1 MAALLTPLT
10 AARADTSPIA
20 DRPTGLVTADS
31 LPTAQI
37 NGIAWAQAVSGDTV
51 FVGGKFT
58 SARPAGAAAGTNE
71 TSRNNLM
78 AYSISTGVMTSWNPN
93 ANGQI
98 LAMALSPDGSR
109 LYVAGSFTTIGGRT
123 ANRIAALDP
132 ATGALISSFNVTA
145 DSQVTSLAVTNSA
158 VYFGGIFSTVNNTA
172 RSRVAA
178 VSATTGALLPWN
190 PGADAKV
197 YSMTMNPSKSLV
209 IVGGSFDQ
217 IGGQSATGLG
227 ALDPTTGA
235 RVYWAATDTV
245 TAWGVTSQGGAA
257 IYSLSTD
264 GSNVYG
270 TAYNYYGYG
279 NLEGTFSADGNTGA
293 INWVEDCH
301 GDTYGVFANDA
312 AVYTVSHAHYCANI
326 GGFPQSDPWSTNMR
340 HALAFTKQATG
351 TIAHDTMGYHDWYGT
366 ASPSLINWFPD
377 IAVGTLSGQSQA
389 AWAINGN
396 SNYVVVGGEFPT
408 INGGAQAGLG
418 RFAVPSKSTNKQGPR
433 LGGTNW
439 VPTVTAL
446 SNTVGRVSIPA
457 NWDRDNSN
465 LTYSVVRGGKVV
477 YTTTA
482 TSQFWNT
489 PTISFMDTGLT
500 AGQTYNYY
508 VKATDA
514 DGNANYSQTVS
525 VTMPTN
531 LATSAYLMDVL
542 NDGASNYWRLGET
555 SGTTATDIA
564 GSSPMTASGATQ
576 GAAGALLN
584 DSNTAYS
591 FAGSSSSFA
600 STQTPVV
607 GPNLFTSEVW
617 FQTTSTSGGK
627 ILGFGSS
634 NTGNSSSYDRHLYMT
649 PSGQVVFGVYNNAV
663 STVTSPKTYNDG
675 KWHYAVA
682 SLSSAGMVL
691 YLDGKKVGTN
701 TTATAGQP
709 FSGYWRLGGDNL
721 GGWPGS
727 SNGYFAGAID
737 EAAIYPTALT
747 PTQIQQHYTDS
758 GRTVPTVTAPADA
771 YGKAVFND
779 QPDVYYR
786 MTDTT
791 TKATDVS
798 GNGNDGLYSG
808 GYTQG
813 AAGSPTGGG
822 SGVTFDGSSGT
833 LGSAGPVVGPSTY
846 TEESWFK
853 TTTTAGGKIM
863 GFGDQQTGNSGNYDR
878 HVYMLPSGQLV
889 FGTWTGQTNLATSSA
904 AYNDGNWHYVVATQG
919 SDGMTLYVDG
929 VVVATNAQTSQQA
942 YNGYWRVGGDS
953 SWAGSNYFAGT
964 IDEAAFYSSELSP
977 RQIAAHYNAATVNH
991 APTAS
996 FTATASGLTASV
1008 DGSASS
1014 DPDTGDSVAS
1024 YVWDFGDGSQPV
1036 TTTTP
1041 TTSHTYSAGGS
1052 YTITLTVK
1060 DSSGTASTATTHAVT
1075 VAAPP
1080 ANVPPVAA
1088 FTSSVAHNVA
1098 SFDGSGSS
1106 DSDGTVAS
1114 YDWDF
1119 GDGSTHATTA
1129 KPNHTYTS
1137 AGSYNV
1143 TLTVT
1148 DNQGATNSVTKSITV
1163 GGSNQAPAAA
1173 FTSSVAGRVASFDG
1187 TGSSD
1192 SDGTVASYDWD
1203 FGDGST
1209 HATTA
1214 KPNHTYTSAGSYNV
1228 TLTVTDNDG
1237 ATGSVTHSVTVVNQ
1251 PPTAAFTSSVAH
1263 NVASFDGTGSSD
1275 SDGTVASYDW
1285 DFGDGSTHATT
1296 AKPNHTYTSAGSY
1309 NVTLTVT
1316 DNDGG
1321 TNALTKTVTVGGANQ
1336 PPTVVWSSS
1345 VSGLVATFSSAGT
1358 TDADGTVAGL
1368 SWDFGDGSGTSTSA
1382 NPSYTYTRSG
1392 TYQVTLTATDN
1403 DGAKTSVTHAVTIA
1417 NQPPT
1422 ASFKATAN
1430 QLAVAFDSS
1439 ASSDPENDSLTYA
1452 WDFGDGS
1459 GTSTA
1464 ANPNYTYGTAGTYT
1478 VKLTV
1483 NDGHGNSAS
1492 TSRQLT
1498 VSAVPADIA
1507 TDTFTRTTTNGW
1519 GTADKGGA
1527 WTLSGTASKFATNGN
1542 IGTMTA
1548 TGPGNGQTAYLNG
1561 VSAAD
1566 INWVLDTSVP
1576 TVATGGGYY
1585 ITLMGRHT
1593 STGEYRLKLLY
1604 QSTGS
1609 VQLLLTKVVSGTE
1622 TSIKTV
1628 SVAGLTYTG
1637 GDVLRI
1643 RFTIKGSALT
1653 GTVWKAT
1660 GTEPTSPQLTASD
1673 STAALQPA
1681 GSIALQSYLSGSVTN
1696 APVMF
1701 SYDNLSV
1708 KPN

>member
-1 MAALLTPLT
+1 MLVPLT
-10 AARADTSPIA
+10 VAHADTSPIA
-20 DRPTGLVTADS
+20 DRSASLVTADS
-31 LPTAQI
+31 LPTAQM
-37 NGIAWAQAVSGDTV
+37 NGIGWAQVVSGDTV

-71 TSRNNLM
+71 TTRNNLM

-93 ANGQI
+93 ANGQV

-109 LYVAGSFTTIGGRT
+109 LYVAGSFTTIGGQT

-132 ATGALISSFNVTA
+132 ATGALITSFNVTA
-145 DSQVTSLAVTNSA
+145 DAQVTSLAVTNST
-158 VYFGGIFSTVNNTA
+158 VYFGGIFSTVNKTA

-178 VSATTGALLPWN
+178 VSASTGALLPWN
-190 PGADAKV
+190 PSADAKV
-197 YSMTMNPSKSLV
+197 YSMTMNPAKSLV

-217 IGGQSATGLG
+217 IGGQSATGLA

-235 RVYWAATDTV
+235 KVYWAATDTV
-245 TAWGVTSQGGAA
+245 TAWGVTTQGGAA

-264 GSNVYG
+264 GTNVYG

-312 AVYTVSHAHYCANI
+312 AVYTVSHAHYCGNI

-351 TIAHDTMGYHDWYGT
+351 TIAHETLGYHDWYGT

-377 IAVGTLSGQSQA
+377 LAVGNLTGQTQA

-396 SNYVVVGGEFPT
+396 SNYVVVTGEFPS

-418 RFAVPSKSTNKQGPR
+418 RFGVPSKSTNKQGPR
-433 LGGTNW
+433 LGGTYW
-439 VPTVTAL
+439 TPTVTAL
-446 SNTVGRVSIPA
+446 SNTISRVSIPS
-457 NWDRDNSN
+457 NWDRDNSS
-465 LTYSVVRGGKVV
+465 LTYSVIRGGKVV

-482 TSQFWNT
+482 NSEFWNR
-489 PTISFMDTGLT
+489 PTVSFMDTGLT
-500 AGQTYNYY
+500 AGQTYSYY
-508 VKATDA
+508 IRAADP
-514 DGNANYSQTVS
+514 DGNLNYSQTVS

-531 LATSAYLMDVL
+531 MATSAYLMDVL
-542 NDGASNYWRLGET
+542 NDGASDYWRLGES
-555 SGTTATDIA
+555 SGTTAADSA
-564 GSSPMTASGATQ
+564 GSLPMTASGATQ
-576 GAAGALLN
+576 GASGALLN

-591 FAGSSSSFA
+591 FDGSSGSFA
-600 STQTPVV
+600 STQTAIT
-607 GPNLFTSEVW
+607 GSNLFTEEVW
-617 FQTTSTSGGK
+617 FKTTSTGGGK
-627 ILGFGSS
+627 IMGFGSS
-634 NTGNSSSYDRHLYMT
+634 STGTSSSYDRHIYMS
-649 PSGQVVFGVYNNAV
+649 PNGQVTFGVYNGTT
-663 STVTSPKTYNDG
+663 STITSPKAYNDG
-675 KWHYAVA
+675 TWHQAVA
-682 SLSSAGMVL
+682 SLSSAGMAF
-691 YLDGKKVGTN
+691 YLDGKKIGTR
-701 TTATAGQP
+701 TDVTAGQP
-709 FSGYWRLGGDNL
+709 YSGYWRIGGDSI
-721 GGWPGS
+721 GGWPG
-727 SNGYFAGAID
+727 NGNNNFAGSID
-737 EAAIYPTALT
+737 EAAVYPTALT
-747 PTQIQQHYTDS
+747 PAQIQQHYTDS
-758 GRTVPTVTAPADA
+758 GRTLPTSTAPSDA

-779 QPDVYYR
+779 HPDVYYR

-791 TKATDVS
+791 TTAKDVS

-808 GYTQG
+808 SYTQG

-822 SGVTFDGSSGT
+822 TGVSFDGSSGT

-863 GFGDQQTGNSGNYDR
+863 GFGDRQTGNSGNYDR
-878 HVYMLPSGQLV
+878 HVYMQPSGQLS
-889 FGTWTGQTNLATSSA
+889 FGTWTGQTNLATSNA
-904 AYNDGNWHYVVATQG
+904 TYNDGNWHYVVATQG
-919 SDGMTLYVDG
+919 SDGMSLYVDG
-929 VVVATNAQTSQQA
+929 ALVATNPQTSQQA

-964 IDEAAFYSSELSP
+964 IDEAAFYSSELTP
-977 RQIAAHYNAATVNH
+977 QQIAAHYSAASVNH

-996 FTATASGLTASV
+996 FTATTNGLTAAV
-1008 DGSASS
+1008 NGSASS

-1041 TTSHTYSAGGS
+1041 TTSYTYTTGGT

-1060 DSSGTASTATTHAVT
+1060 DTSGMASTATTRSVT
-1075 VAAPP
+1075 VTAPP
-1080 ANVPPVAA
+1080 PNVPPTAA
-1088 FTSSVAHNVA
+1088 FTSSVTHNAV

-1106 DSDGTVAS
+1106 DTDGTVAS

-1129 KPNHTYTS
+1129 KPSHTYTT
-1137 AGSYNV
+1137 AGDYNV

-1148 DNQGATNSVTKSITV
+1148 DNQGATNSVTKSVTV
-1163 GGSNQAPAAA
+1163 GGANQAPTAA

-1187 TGSSD
+1187 SGSSD
-1192 SDGTVASYDWD
+1192 TDGTVASYDWD

-1214 KPNHTYTSAGSYNV
+1214 KPDHTYTTAGDYNV

-1237 ATGSVTHSVTVVNQ
+1237 ATGSITHSVTVVNK
-1251 PPTAAFTSSVAH
+1251 PPTAAFTSSVTH
-1263 NVASFDGTGSSD
+1263 NAVSFDGSGSSD
-1275 SDGTVASYDW
+1275 TDGTVASYDW

-1296 AKPNHTYTSAGSY
+1296 AKPSHTYTTAGDY

-1321 TNALTKTVTVGGANQ
+1321 TDTVTKSVTVGGANQ

-1358 TDADGTVAGL
+1358 TDTDGTVAGL
-1368 SWDFGDGSGTSTSA
+1368 SWDFGDGTGTSTSA
-1382 NPSYTYTRSG
+1382 NPSYTYSRSG

-1422 ASFKATAN
+1422 ASFKATPN

-1452 WDFGDGS
+1452 WDFGDGT

-1464 ANPNYTYGTAGTYT
+1464 ANPTYTFGAAGTYT

-1492 TSRQLT
+1492 ATKQVAVT
-1498 VSAVPADIA
+1498 AVPADIA
-1507 TDTFTRTTTNGW
+1507 TDTFARTTTSGW

-1527 WTLSGTASKFATNGN
+1527 WTLSGTASRVTANGST
-1542 IGTMTA
+1542 GLMSVA
-1548 TGPGNGQTAYLNG
+1548 GPGVGYTNYLNG
-1561 VSAAD
+1561 LSAAD
-1566 INWVLDTSVP
+1566 VNYVIDSSVP
-1576 TVATGGGYY
+1576 TLSTGGGYY
-1585 ITLMGRHT
+1585 TVLSARHT
-1593 STGEYRLKLLY
+1593 SAGDYRLALIY
-1604 QSTGS
+1604 QSSGAM
-1609 VQLLLTKVVSGTE
+1609 QLQLTKVVSGTS
-1622 TSIKTV
+1622 TTLKTV
-1628 SVAGLTYTG
+1628 SLGSVTYAGR
-1637 GDVLRI
+1637 DVMRI
-1643 RFTIKGSALT
+1643 RLTIKGTSIT
-1653 GTVWKAT
+1653 GTAWKSTAAEPAT
-1660 GTEPTSPQLTASD
+1660 PQISVTD
-1673 STAALQPA
+1673 STAALQVA
-1681 GSIALQSYLSGSVTN
+1681 GSIGLESYVSGSAATGAVVFT
-1696 APVMF
+1696 
-1701 SYDNLSV
+1701 YDNLSV
-1708 KPN
+1708 KPAQ